1 MSQQKTKSKSRT
13 KSGRASRKKSK
24 NPLKKKIVKKTA
36 VSKTAAKTVKAAKPR
51 VAVRNSP
58 IHGRGVFALNII
70 VKGARILEY
79 TGERMSHA
87 EADRR
92 YGDLHDG
99 SSHTMLF
106 AATDKVVIDATKRGG
121 PARWINHSC
130 APNCEA
136 NEEDGRVFIDAI
148 RPIKPG
154 QELSYDYNLVLEERH
169 TPKLK
174 REHPCHCGMP
184 KCRGTLLGS
193 KR

>member
-1 MSQQKTKSKSRT
+1 MTQKKKSTKTKRNT
-13 KSGRASRKKSK
+13 NKKTLK
-24 NPLKKKIVKKTA
+24 NNRLKKDAAPK
-36 VSKTAAKTVKAAKPR
+36 KTAAKKTPKPR
-51 VAVRNSP
+51 VAVRRSP
-58 IHGRGVFALNII
+58 VHGRGVFAVTAIA
-70 VKGARILEY
+70 KGARILEY

-92 YGDLHDG
+92 YGDLHEN

-106 AATDKVVIDATKRGG
+106 AANDKVVIDATKRGG

-148 RPIKPG
+148 RVIKPG
-154 QELSYDYNLVLEERH
+154 QELAYDYNLVLEERH
-169 TPKLK
+169 TPKQK
-174 REHPCHCGMP
+174 RDHPCHCGAR
-184 KCRGTLLGS
+184 KCRHTLLGS